1 MNCISFH
8 PRALLVAAP
17 LVVVLWAATDLRW
30 GIAVATAVVV
40 YDVLSFAGALGAAR
54 R

>member
-1 MNCISFH
+1 MSGLTFQ

-17 LVVVLWAATDLRW
+17 LVLMLWAATDLHW
-30 GIAVATAVVV
+30 GIAFATAVVV
-40 YDVLSFAGALGAAR
+40 YDVLSFAGACGACR